1 MESQELKEFSF
12 CIISRKTNDKIKKK
26 NTNTLFLD
34 PFYPNLCESEFSTKI
49 RLRNFLASFVP

>member
-26 NTNTLFLD
+26 IQIPYFWT
-34 PFYPNLCESEFSTKI
+34 PFTQICVKV
-49 RLRNFLASFVP
+49 NFPQKSGSVTF

>member
-26 NTNTLFLD
+26 KYK
-34 PFYPNLCESEFSTKI
+34 YPIFGPLLPK
-49 RLRNFLASFVP
+49 FV